1 MEIVKILTE
10 GKARVE
16 KIDTLYWIY
25 FNNLKY
31 KQDSTIQVEIEVE
44 IDLAR
49 VKVGCASCTTAKIIG
64 SVGNKHILEITYDTT
79 NIGDFTKTVTF
90 FYTKNEVE
98 NNVVMKI
105 QGTVAR

>member
-1 MEIVKILTE
+1 MEIVKILSE
-10 GKARVE
+10 DKARVE
-16 KIDTLYWIY
+16 KIDTLHWIY

-44 IDLAR
+44 IDSAR
-49 VKVGCASCTTAKIIG
+49 LKIGCQACTTAKIIG
-64 SVGNKHILEITYDTT
+64 SEGNKHNLEITYDTT

-98 NNVVMKI
+98 SSIVMKI
-105 QGTVAR
+105 QGTVTR

>member
-1 MEIVKILTE
+1 MEIIKILSE
-10 GKARVE
+10 DKARVE

-25 FNNLKY
+25 FNNLQY

-44 IDLAR
+44 IDSAR
-49 VKVGCASCTTAKIIG
+49 AKAGCQACTTVKIL
-64 SVGNKHILEITYDTT
+64 SSEGNKHTLEITYDTT

-98 NNVVMKI
+98 SSVVMRI
-105 QGTVAR
+105 QGTVTR

>member
-1 MEIVKILTE
+1 MVKILSE
-10 GKARVE
+10 DKARVE

-44 IDLAR
+44 IDSAR
-49 VKVGCASCTTAKIIG
+49 LKVGCQACTTAKILG
-64 SVGNKHILEITYDTT
+64 SEENKHTLEITYDTT

-98 NNVVMKI
+98 NSIVMKI
-105 QGTVAR
+105 QGTVTR